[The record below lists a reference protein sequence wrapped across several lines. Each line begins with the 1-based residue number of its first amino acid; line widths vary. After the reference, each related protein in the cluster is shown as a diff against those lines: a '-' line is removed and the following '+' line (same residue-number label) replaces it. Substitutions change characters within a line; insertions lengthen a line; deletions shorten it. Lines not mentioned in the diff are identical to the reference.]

1 MTRYERIKKMSIEE
15 MAKSFNKNGIM
26 TDEICRE
33 MSKCPY
39 MDEYGDISD
48 DANCTGCIKAWLEGE
63 PDKE

>member
-48 DANCTGCIKAWLEGE
+48 AGALRQQFGKLLVA
-63 PDKE
+63 